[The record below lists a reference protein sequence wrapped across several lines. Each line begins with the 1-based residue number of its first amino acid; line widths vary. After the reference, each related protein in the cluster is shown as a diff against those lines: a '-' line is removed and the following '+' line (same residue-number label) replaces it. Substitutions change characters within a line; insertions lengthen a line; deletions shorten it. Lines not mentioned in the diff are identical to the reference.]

1 MIRKGTEDAL
11 IQRIAKG
18 MPSAT
23 SEVQTK
29 AGAGRTRL
37 LLGIGDD
44 AAVITTDGRTDLVLS
59 CDAFLEG
66 IHFLGDAHPADSVGY
81 KALVRAASDLGA
93 MGAAPRLFL
102 LTLAIPA
109 IRTGAWLD
117 GFIAGMRRAAR
128 LLGMRL
134 AGGDTTKAEAVAIS
148 ITVVG
153 EVAHGRAVRRDGA
166 RPGDAIYTSGVLGR
180 AQLGLELVRRGWAG
194 SEVGGGGARGRVRKA
209 MRGADGDKGS
219 GARVKAF
226 LQPHLYPQI
235 PIELGVWLAEQRV
248 ASAMMDIS
256 DGLSTDLARLCK
268 ASGVGAE
275 LVASEIPCVG
285 IPADIAR
292 EISDTNRDPRER
304 GFKRARKMDLGKGRS
319 KTPNVAP
326 AMTLNMASNMA
337 FDMALDMAL
346 NGGDDY
352 ELVFTVPRRRVK
364 QLPGAPGF
372 SKLRA
377 IGTITEEKGMKIVD
391 ARGRSRPLRAGGW
404 DPFGADS

>member
-23 SEVQTK
+23 SELQTK
-29 AGAGRTRL
+29 AAAGRTRL

-66 IHFLGDAHPADSVGY
+66 IHFLADAHPADSVGY
-81 KALVRAASDLGA
+81 KALARAASDLGA
-93 MGAAPRLFL
+93 MGAAPGLFL

-109 IRTGAWLD
+109 SRTGAWLD

-134 AGGDTTKAEAVAIS
+134 AGGDTTKAETVAIS

-180 AQLGLELVRRGWAG
+180 AQLGLELVRRGW
-194 SEVGGGGARGRVRKA
+194 VL
-209 MRGADGDKGS
+209 GS
-219 GARVKAF
+219 GARVKAL
-226 LQPHLYPQI
+226 LQPHFYPRI
-235 PIELGVWLAEQRV
+235 PIGLGVWLAEQRV

-275 LVASEIPCVG
+275 LVASGIPWVE
-285 IPADIAR
+285 IPADVAR
-292 EISDTNRDPRER
+292 EISETKWDPLGGGIKRGLKMGLKMGLKTSPRDLNILPDTT
-304 GFKRARKMDLGKGRS
+304 S
-319 KTPNVAP
+319 
-326 AMTLNMASNMA
+326 
-337 FDMALDMAL
+337 DMALDMAL

-364 QLPGAPGF
+364 QLRGAPGF

-377 IGTITEEKGMKIVD
+377 IGTITAETKMKIVD

-404 DPFGADS
+404 DPFAADD

>member
-1 MIRKGTEDAL
+1 MSRKGTEDAL

-18 MPSAT
+18 MPSAS
-23 SEVQTK
+23 SELQTK
-29 AGAGRTRL
+29 AGAWRTRL

-44 AAVITTDGRTDLVLS
+44 AAVITTYGRTDLVLS

-66 IHFLGDAHPADSVGY
+66 SHFLGNFHPADSVGY
-81 KALVRAASDLGA
+81 KALVRATSDLAA
-93 MGAAPRLFL
+93 MGAVPRLFL
-102 LTLAIPA
+102 LTLALPA
-109 IRTGAWLD
+109 SRTGAWLD

-134 AGGDTTKAEAVAIS
+134 AGGDTTKAEVVSIS

-180 AQLGLELVRRGWAG
+180 AQLGLELVRRGWANG
-194 SEVGGGGARGRVRKA
+194 GTGGVGATARARKGIAASGVGGGRAAHVLRGMAAKGPGR
-209 MRGADGDKGS
+209 GS
-219 GARVKAF
+219 GARVRA
-226 LQPHLYPQI
+226 LMQPHLYPRI
-235 PIELGVWLAEQRV
+235 PLELGMWLAQNRV
-248 ASAMMDIS
+248 ASALMDIS

-275 LVASEIPCVG
+275 LITSEIPCVE

-292 EISDTNRDPRER
+292 KIGGARRDRLE
-304 GFKRARKMDLGKGRS
+304 S
-319 KTPNVAP
+319 
-326 AMTLNMASNMA
+326 
-337 FDMALDMAL
+337 ALDMAL

-352 ELVFTVPRRRVK
+352 ELLFTVPRGRVK
-364 QLPGAPGF
+364 QLRGAPDF

-377 IGTITEEKGMKIVD
+377 IGTITAEKGLKIVD
-391 ARGRSRPLRAGGW
+391 AKGRSRPLRAGGW
-404 DPFGADS
+404 DPFGAHDSKLIK

>member
-23 SEVQTK
+23 SELQTK
-29 AGAGRTRL
+29 AAAGRTRL

-66 IHFLGDAHPADSVGY
+66 IHFLADAHPADSVGY
-81 KALVRAASDLGA
+81 KALARAASDLGA
-93 MGAAPRLFL
+93 MGAVPKLFL

-109 IRTGAWLD
+109 SRTGAWLD
-117 GFIAGMRRAAR
+117 GFIAGMGKAAR

-148 ITVVG
+148 VTVVG

-180 AQLGLELVRRGWAG
+180 AQLGLELLRRGWAG
-194 SEVGGGGARGRVRKA
+194 SEVGGGGARRRVRKGMA
-209 MRGADGDKGS
+209 LSAVGGGS

-226 LQPHLYPQI
+226 LQAHLYPRI
-235 PIELGVWLAEQRV
+235 PIALGAWLAQKRV

-268 ASGVGAE
+268 ASGVGTE
-275 LVASEIPCVG
+275 LVASEIPCVK

-292 EISDTNRDPRER
+292 KISGTTR
-304 GFKRARKMDLGKGRS
+304 GLPGKGLKMGLKRHL
-319 KTPNVAP
+319 PLDLNIAP
-326 AMTLNMASNMA
+326 DMTS
-337 FDMALDMAL
+337 DMALDMAM

-364 QLPGAPGF
+364 QLRGAPGF

-377 IGTITEEKGMKIVD
+377 IGTITAEKGMKIVD

-404 DPFGADS
+404 DPFGAGS